1 MTMNTVKELQSA
13 MVRDRYTDTDGK
25 MMGLTTSRLSV
36 YTKRSE
42 RILIMPQFV
51 LQGMPPKSDH
61 DIFRR
66 DNKSQSGYCVALGRM
81 TPSRRISA
89 AVSRAQL

>member
-1 MTMNTVKELQSA
+1 
-13 MVRDRYTDTDGK
+13 
-25 MMGLTTSRLSV
+25 
-36 YTKRSE
+36 
-42 RILIMPQFV
+42 MPQFV